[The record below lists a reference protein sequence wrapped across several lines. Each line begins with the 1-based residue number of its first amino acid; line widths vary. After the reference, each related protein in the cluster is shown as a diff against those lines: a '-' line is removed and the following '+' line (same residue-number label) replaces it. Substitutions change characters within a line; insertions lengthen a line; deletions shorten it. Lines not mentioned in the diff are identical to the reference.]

1 MFDESTGG
9 RHRSRGRSK
18 SPVPGS
24 GTKYSSAADVGATAL
39 AVEERTGNL
48 NRQEMLSNWRKERA
62 HMTKVE
68 DQLEKLVEHHKEMK
82 QLRKSAKRSGETFT
96 DENKYQNLKKKIQR
110 VHEDKVVTENEVDAL
125 AKRLGIKTK
134 EEYNLDSSSSESEA
148 SKAEEDN

>member
-48 NRQEMLSNWRKERA
+48 NRQEMLSNWRKENNEMYREQDV
-62 HMTKVE
+62 HMVQT
-68 DQLEKLVEHHKEMK
+68 DLSLLLNDPLLDGY
-82 QLRKSAKRSGETFT
+82 LRYWT
-96 DENKYQNLKKKIQR
+96 DIK
-110 VHEDKVVTENEVDAL
+110 D
-125 AKRLGIKTK
+125 LG
-134 EEYNLDSSSSESEA
+134 
-148 SKAEEDN
+148 